1 MSLKLNAHLS
11 VRMDHHQKIEE
22 ISLQCQQLENDMKNL
37 PTNLRL
43 ADQYMAI
50 EQELDYIQER
60 NKELL
65 HYEREKAA
73 LEKRIMR
80 TQLNVSILVKRVEK
94 YKLEE
99 F

>member
-1 MSLKLNAHLS
+1 MSLKLYRDIS
-11 VRMDHHQKIEE
+11 VRMDHNQKIEE
-22 ISLQCQQLENDMKNL
+22 ISLQCQQLEHDMKNL

-50 EQELDYIQER
+50 EQELEYIQEC

-80 TQLNVSILVKRVEK
+80 TQLNVSILLKRVEK

>member
-1 MSLKLNAHLS
+1 
-11 VRMDHHQKIEE
+11 MDHHQKIEE
-22 ISLQCQQLENDMKNL
+22 LSLQCEQLEHDMKNL

-50 EQELDYIQER
+50 EQELEYIQER

-65 HYEREKAA
+65 QYEREKVT
-73 LEKRIMR
+73 LDKRIMR

-94 YKLEE
+94 YKLIL
-99 F
+99 